1 MTVIQRWHEIVET
14 RDREAMAALIAPEAI
29 FESPVVHTPQQGQAI
44 TVKYLSAALE
54 VLNNDTFRY
63 LGEWRAERSAV
74 LEFACEIEGIAIN
87 GVDMIWWDETDRI
100 VRFKVMVRPL
110 KAINLLHR
118 LMGEK
123 LTAASTRA

>member
-1 MTVIQRWHEIVET
+1 MTVIDRWHSVVRT
-14 RDREAMAALIAPEAI
+14 RDRAALAEMIAEGAV
-29 FESPVVHTPQQGQAI
+29 FESPVVHTPQQGKAV
-44 TVKYLSAALE
+44 TVKYLESALE
-54 VLNNDTFRY
+54 VLNNETFRY

-87 GVDMIWWDETDRI
+87 GVDMIWWDEAGRI
-100 VRFKVMVRPL
+100 VRFKVMIRPL

-123 LTAASTRA
+123 LAAAR